1 MRLRIITD
9 HDGPDG
15 TRVVFS
21 TESGVEVTFIPRG
34 TADRDR
40 DPAALLDC
48 ELPTLHSISLL
59 DQITHVGSHDPNA

>member
-9 HDGPDG
+9 HTGPHG

-21 TESGVEVTFIPRG
+21 TDSGVEVTFIPRE
-34 TADRDR
+34 TADR

-48 ELPTLHSISLL
+48 ELPTLHSISLV
-59 DQITHVGSHDPNA
+59 DQITRIDSHGDDA